1 MDKNADIRYNFCEG
15 GVHMEIYDGNI
26 RDTTNFDTDRFLK
39 INGCGYQNRAKDS
52 VVIRK
57 KGRVDYHLV
66 LVVKGSLE
74 VMYNGEMFYLG
85 KGGVFIYE
93 PGDEHYYRAMT
104 ASSTFW
110 IHFAGTAVRD
120 IFSDMDITA
129 GVYESDVGAAATDEF
144 RILVRRN
151 GSTNE
156 RKLSLGTLLNLLA
169 LISDGVHKSRHSEKR
184 GEVKNIDSILEY
196 MNMNYEKKLTVTTLA
211 EMSGYSV
218 SRFLHL
224 FSDMIGKPPMRYLR
238 DIRLENACEL
248 LDTSEYPVSEVA
260 SLCGF
265 DDPLYFSRVFACK
278 YGISPSGY
286 RKRTQRLTDK

>member
-1 MDKNADIRYNFCEG
+1 
-15 GVHMEIYDGNI
+15 MEIYDGNI
-26 RDTTNFDTDRFLK
+26 KDTTNFDTDRFLK

-66 LVVKGSLE
+66 LVVKGNLE
-74 VMYNGEMFYLG
+74 VMYHGKMFYLG

-93 PGDEHYYRAMT
+93 PGAEHYYRALT

-110 IHFAGTAVRD
+110 IHFAGTAVCE

-129 GVYESDVGAAATDEF
+129 GVYESDAGAAATDEF

-156 RKLSLGTLLNLLA
+156 RKLVLGTLLNLLA
-169 LISDGVHKSRHSEKR
+169 LISDGVHRSKHSEKR
-184 GEVKNIDSILEY
+184 GDVKNIDSIIEY
-196 MNMNYEKKLTVTTLA
+196 MNMNYEKKLTVSTLA
-211 EMSGYSV
+211 EMAGYSV

-224 FSDMIGKPPMRYLR
+224 FSETIGKPPMRYLR
-238 DIRLENACEL
+238 DIRLANACEL

-260 SLCGF
+260 DLCGF
-265 DDPLYFSRVFACK
+265 NDPLYFSRVFADK
-278 YGISPSGY
+278 YGLSPSVY
-286 RKRTQRLTDK
+286 RNRADLDKD

>member
-1 MDKNADIRYNFCEG
+1 
-15 GVHMEIYDGNI
+15 MEIYDGNI

-66 LVVKGSLE
+66 LVVKGSIE
-74 VMYNGEMFYLG
+74 VMYHGEMFYLG

-93 PGDEHYYRAMT
+93 PGAEHYYRALT
-104 ASSTFW
+104 AASTFW
-110 IHFAGTAVRD
+110 IHFAGTAVCE

-129 GVYESDVGAAATDEF
+129 GVYESDAGAAATDEF

-156 RKLSLGTLLNLLA
+156 RKLVLGTLLNLLA
-169 LISDGVHKSRHSEKR
+169 LISDGVHRSKHSEKR
-184 GEVKNIDSILEY
+184 GDVKNIDSIIEY
-196 MNMNYEKKLTVTTLA
+196 MNMNYEKKLTVSTLA
-211 EMSGYSV
+211 EMAGYSV

-224 FSDMIGKPPMRYLR
+224 FSETIGKPPMRYLR
-238 DIRLENACEL
+238 DIRLANACEL
-248 LDTSEYPVSEVA
+248 LDTSEYPVSKIA
-260 SLCGF
+260 DLCGF
-265 DDPLYFSRVFACK
+265 NDPLYFSRVFADK
-278 YGISPSGY
+278 YGLSPSAY
-286 RKRTQRLTDK
+286 RNRAGLDKD

>member
-1 MDKNADIRYNFCEG
+1 
-15 GVHMEIYDGNI
+15 MEIYDGNI

-74 VMYNGEMFYLG
+74 VMYHGEMFYLG

-93 PGDEHYYRAMT
+93 PGAEHYYRALT
-104 ASSTFW
+104 AASTFW
-110 IHFAGTAVRD
+110 IHFAGTAVCE

-129 GVYESDVGAAATDEF
+129 GVYESDAGAAATDEF

-156 RKLSLGTLLNLLA
+156 SKLVLGTLLNLLA
-169 LISDGVHKSRHSEKR
+169 LISDGVRRSKHSEKR
-184 GEVKNIDSILEY
+184 GDVENIDSIIEY
-196 MNMNYEKKLTVTTLA
+196 MNMNYEKKLTVSTLA
-211 EMSGYSV
+211 EMAGYSV

-224 FSDMIGKPPMRYLR
+224 FSETIGKPPMRYLR
-238 DIRLENACEL
+238 DIRLANACEL
-248 LDTSEYPVSEVA
+248 LDTSEYPVSKIA
-260 SLCGF
+260 DLCGF
-265 DDPLYFSRVFACK
+265 NDPLYFSRVFADK
-278 YGISPSGY
+278 YGLSPSVY
-286 RKRTQRLTDK
+286 RKRADLDKD

>member
-52 VVIRK
+52 AVIRK

-66 LVVKGSLE
+66 LVAKGKLE
-74 VMYNGEMFYLG
+74 VMYHGEIFCLG
-85 KGGVFIYE
+85 KGGVFTYE

-169 LISDGVHKSRHSEKR
+169 LISDGVHKSRHS
-184 GEVKNIDSILEY
+184 
-196 MNMNYEKKLTVTTLA
+196 
-211 EMSGYSV
+211 
-218 SRFLHL
+218 
-224 FSDMIGKPPMRYLR
+224 
-238 DIRLENACEL
+238 
-248 LDTSEYPVSEVA
+248 
-260 SLCGF
+260 
-265 DDPLYFSRVFACK
+265 
-278 YGISPSGY
+278 
-286 RKRTQRLTDK
+286 

>member
-1 MDKNADIRYNFCEG
+1 
-15 GVHMEIYDGNI
+15 MEIYDGNI
-26 RDTTNFDTDRFLK
+26 KDTTNFDTDRFLK

-66 LVVKGSLE
+66 LVVKGSIE
-74 VMYNGEMFYLG
+74 VMYHGEMFYLG

-93 PGDEHYYRAMT
+93 PGAEHYYRALT

-110 IHFAGTAVRD
+110 IHFAGTAVCE

-129 GVYESDVGAAATDEF
+129 GVYESDAGAAATDEF

-156 RKLSLGTLLNLLA
+156 RKLVLGTLLNLLA
-169 LISDGVHKSRHSEKR
+169 LISDGVHRSKHSEKR
-184 GEVKNIDSILEY
+184 GDVKNIDSIIEY
-196 MNMNYEKKLTVTTLA
+196 MNMNYEKKLTVSTLA
-211 EMSGYSV
+211 EMAGYSV

-224 FSDMIGKPPMRYLR
+224 FSETIGKPPMRYLR
-238 DIRLENACEL
+238 DIRFANACEL
-248 LDTSEYPVSEVA
+248 LDTSEYPVSKIA
-260 SLCGF
+260 DLCGF
-265 DDPLYFSRVFACK
+265 NDPLYFSRVFADK
-278 YGISPSGY
+278 YGLSPSVY
-286 RKRTQRLTDK
+286 RNRADLDKD

>member
-1 MDKNADIRYNFCEG
+1 
-15 GVHMEIYDGNI
+15 MEIYDGNI
-26 RDTTNFDTDRFLK
+26 KDTTNFDTDRFLK

-74 VMYNGEMFYLG
+74 VMYHEEMFCLG

-93 PGDEHYYRAMT
+93 PGAEHYYRALT

-110 IHFAGTAVRD
+110 IHFAGTAVCE

-129 GVYESDVGAAATDEF
+129 GVYESDAGAAATDEF

-156 RKLSLGTLLNLLA
+156 RKLVLGTLLNLLA
-169 LISDGVHKSRHSEKR
+169 LISDGVHRSKHSEKR
-184 GEVKNIDSILEY
+184 GDVKNIDSIIEY
-196 MNMNYEKKLTVTTLA
+196 MNMNYEKKLTVSTLA
-211 EMSGYSV
+211 EMAGYSV

-224 FSDMIGKPPMRYLR
+224 FSETIGKPPMRYLR
-238 DIRLENACEL
+238 DIRLANACEL

-260 SLCGF
+260 VLCGF
-265 DDPLYFSRVFACK
+265 NDPLYFSRVFADK
-278 YGISPSGY
+278 YGLSPSAY
-286 RKRTQRLTDK
+286 RNRAGLDKD

>member
-1 MDKNADIRYNFCEG
+1 
-15 GVHMEIYDGNI
+15 MEIYDGNI

-66 LVVKGSLE
+66 LVVKGSIE
-74 VMYNGEMFYLG
+74 VMHHGKMFYLG

-93 PGDEHYYRAMT
+93 PGAEHYYRALT

-110 IHFAGTAVRD
+110 IHFAGTAVCE

-129 GVYESDVGAAATDEF
+129 GVYESDAGAAATDEF

-156 RKLSLGTLLNLLA
+156 RKLVLGTLLNLLA
-169 LISDGVHKSRHSEKR
+169 LISDGVHRSKHSEKR
-184 GEVKNIDSILEY
+184 GDVKNIDSIIEY
-196 MNMNYEKKLTVTTLA
+196 MNMNYEKKLTVSTLA
-211 EMSGYSV
+211 EMAGYSV

-224 FSDMIGKPPMRYLR
+224 FSETIGKPPMRYLR
-238 DIRLENACEL
+238 DIRLANACEL

-260 SLCGF
+260 DLCGF
-265 DDPLYFSRVFACK
+265 NDPLYFSRVFADK
-278 YGISPSGY
+278 YGLSPSAY
-286 RKRTQRLTDK
+286 RNRADLDKD

>member
-1 MDKNADIRYNFCEG
+1 
-15 GVHMEIYDGNI
+15 MEIYDGNI
-26 RDTTNFDTDRFLK
+26 KDTTNFDTDRFLK

-66 LVVKGSLE
+66 LVVKGSIE
-74 VMYNGEMFYLG
+74 VMYHGEMFYLG

-93 PGDEHYYRAMT
+93 PGAEHYYRALT
-104 ASSTFW
+104 AASTFW
-110 IHFAGTAVRD
+110 IHFAGTAVCE

-129 GVYESDVGAAATDEF
+129 GVYESDAGAAATDEF

-156 RKLSLGTLLNLLA
+156 RKLVLGTLLNLLA
-169 LISDGVHKSRHSEKR
+169 LISDGVHRSKHSEKC
-184 GEVKNIDSILEY
+184 GDVKNIDSIIEY
-196 MNMNYEKKLTVTTLA
+196 MNMNYEKKLTVSTLA
-211 EMSGYSV
+211 EMAGYSV

-224 FSDMIGKPPMRYLR
+224 FSETIGKPPMRYLR
-238 DIRLENACEL
+238 DIRLANACEL

-260 SLCGF
+260 DLCGF
-265 DDPLYFSRVFACK
+265 NDPLYFSRVFADK
-278 YGISPSGY
+278 YGLSPSVY
-286 RKRTQRLTDK
+286 RKRADLDKD

>member
-1 MDKNADIRYNFCEG
+1 
-15 GVHMEIYDGNI
+15 MEIYDGNI

-74 VMYNGEMFYLG
+74 VMYHGEMFCLG

-93 PGDEHYYRAMT
+93 PGAEHYYRALT

-110 IHFAGTAVRD
+110 IHFAGTAVCE

-129 GVYESDVGAAATDEF
+129 GVYESDAGAAATDEF

-156 RKLSLGTLLNLLA
+156 RKLVLGTLLNLLA
-169 LISDGVHKSRHSEKR
+169 LISDGVHRSKHSEKR
-184 GEVKNIDSILEY
+184 GDVKNIDSIIEY
-196 MNMNYEKKLTVTTLA
+196 MNMNYEKKLTVSTLA
-211 EMSGYSV
+211 EMAGYSV

-224 FSDMIGKPPMRYLR
+224 FSETIGKPPMRYLR
-238 DIRLENACEL
+238 DIRLANACEL
-248 LDTSEYPVSEVA
+248 LDTSEYPVSKIA
-260 SLCGF
+260 DLCGF
-265 DDPLYFSRVFACK
+265 NDPLYFSRVFADK
-278 YGISPSGY
+278 YGLSPSVY
-286 RKRTQRLTDK
+286 RNRAGLDKD

>member
-1 MDKNADIRYNFCEG
+1 
-15 GVHMEIYDGNI
+15 MEIYDGNI

-74 VMYNGEMFYLG
+74 VMYHGEMFCLG

-93 PGDEHYYRAMT
+93 PGAEHYYRALT
-104 ASSTFW
+104 AASTFW
-110 IHFAGTAVRD
+110 IHFAGTAVCE

-129 GVYESDVGAAATDEF
+129 GVYESDAGAAATDEF

-156 RKLSLGTLLNLLA
+156 RKLVLGTLLNLLA

-184 GEVKNIDSILEY
+184 GEVKNIDSIIEY
-196 MNMNYEKKLTVTTLA
+196 MNMNYEKKLTVSTLA
-211 EMSGYSV
+211 EMAGYSV

-224 FSDMIGKPPMRYLR
+224 FSETIGKPPMRYLR

-265 DDPLYFSRVFACK
+265 DDPLYFSRVFADK

>member
-1 MDKNADIRYNFCEG
+1 
-15 GVHMEIYDGNI
+15 MEIYDGNI
-26 RDTTNFDTDRFLK
+26 KDTTNFDTDRFLK

-74 VMYNGEMFYLG
+74 VMYHGEMFCLG
-85 KGGVFIYE
+85 KGGVFVYE
-93 PGDEHYYRAMT
+93 PGAEHYYRALT

-110 IHFAGTAVRD
+110 IHFAGAAVCE

-129 GVYESDVGAAATDEF
+129 GVYESDAGAAVTDEF
-144 RILVRRN
+144 RILVCRN

-156 RKLSLGTLLNLLA
+156 RKLVLGTLLNLLA
-169 LISDGVHKSRHSEKR
+169 LISDGVHRSKHSEKR
-184 GEVKNIDSILEY
+184 GDVKNIDSIIEY
-196 MNMNYEKKLTVTTLA
+196 MNMNYEKKLTVSTLA
-211 EMSGYSV
+211 EMAGYSV

-224 FSDMIGKPPMRYLR
+224 FSETIGKPPMRYLR
-238 DIRLENACEL
+238 DIRLANACEL

-260 SLCGF
+260 DLCGF
-265 DDPLYFSRVFACK
+265 NDPLYFSRVFADK
-278 YGISPSGY
+278 YGLSPSVY
-286 RKRTQRLTDK
+286 RNRADLDKD

>member
-1 MDKNADIRYNFCEG
+1 
-15 GVHMEIYDGNI
+15 MEIYDGNI
-26 RDTTNFDTDRFLK
+26 SDTTNFDTDRFLK

-74 VMYNGEMFYLG
+74 VMYHGDRFCLG

-93 PGDEHYYRAMT
+93 PGAGHYYRALT
-104 ASSTFW
+104 AASTFW
-110 IHFAGTAVRD
+110 IHFAGTAVSD
-120 IFSDMDITA
+120 IFFDMDITA
-129 GVYESDVGAAATDEF
+129 GVYETDAGAAATDEF

-156 RKLSLGTLLNLLA
+156 SKLALGTLLNLLA
-169 LISDGVHKSRHSEKR
+169 LISDGVHRSKNSEKR
-184 GEVKNIDSILEY
+184 GDVKNINAILEY

-211 EMSGYSV
+211 EMAGYSV

-238 DIRLENACEL
+238 DIRLANACEL

-260 SLCGF
+260 ALCGF
-265 DDPLYFSRVFACK
+265 DDPLYFSRVFSDK
-278 YGISPSGY
+278 FGISPSGY
-286 RKRTQRLTDK
+286 RKRACAGEY

>member
-1 MDKNADIRYNFCEG
+1 
-15 GVHMEIYDGNI
+15 MEIYDGNI

-66 LVVKGSLE
+66 LVVKGSIE
-74 VMYNGEMFYLG
+74 VMYHGEMFYLG

-93 PGDEHYYRAMT
+93 PGAEHYYRALT
-104 ASSTFW
+104 AASTFW
-110 IHFAGTAVRD
+110 IHFAGTAVCE

-129 GVYESDVGAAATDEF
+129 GVYESDAGAAVTDEF
-144 RILVRRN
+144 RILVCRN

-156 RKLSLGTLLNLLA
+156 RKLVLGTLLNLLA
-169 LISDGVHKSRHSEKR
+169 LISDGVHRSKHSEKR
-184 GEVKNIDSILEY
+184 GDVKNIDSIIEY
-196 MNMNYEKKLTVTTLA
+196 MNMNYEKKLTVSTLA
-211 EMSGYSV
+211 EMAGYSV

-224 FSDMIGKPPMRYLR
+224 FSETIGKPPMRYLR
-238 DIRLENACEL
+238 DIRLANACEL

-260 SLCGF
+260 DLCGF
-265 DDPLYFSRVFACK
+265 NDPLYFSRVFADK
-278 YGISPSGY
+278 YGLSPSVY
-286 RKRTQRLTDK
+286 RNRADLDKD

>member
-1 MDKNADIRYNFCEG
+1 
-15 GVHMEIYDGNI
+15 MEIYDGNI

-66 LVVKGSLE
+66 LVVKGNLE
-74 VMYNGEMFYLG
+74 VMYHGKMFYLG

-93 PGDEHYYRAMT
+93 PGAEHYYRALT

-110 IHFAGTAVRD
+110 IHFAGTAVCE

-129 GVYESDVGAAATDEF
+129 GVYESDAGAAATDEF

-156 RKLSLGTLLNLLA
+156 RKLVLGTLLNLLA
-169 LISDGVHKSRHSEKR
+169 LISDGVHRSKHSEKR
-184 GEVKNIDSILEY
+184 GDVKNIDSIIEY
-196 MNMNYEKKLTVTTLA
+196 MNMNYEKKLTVSTLA
-211 EMSGYSV
+211 EMAGYSV

-224 FSDMIGKPPMRYLR
+224 FSETIGKPPMRYLR
-238 DIRLENACEL
+238 DIRLANACEL

-260 SLCGF
+260 DLCGF
-265 DDPLYFSRVFACK
+265 NDPLYFSRVFADK
-278 YGISPSGY
+278 YGLSPSVY
-286 RKRTQRLTDK
+286 RNRADLDKD

>member
-1 MDKNADIRYNFCEG
+1 
-15 GVHMEIYDGNI
+15 MEIYDGNI

-66 LVVKGSLE
+66 LVVKGSIE
-74 VMYNGEMFYLG
+74 VMYHGEMFYLG

-93 PGDEHYYRAMT
+93 PGAEHYYRALT
-104 ASSTFW
+104 AASTFW
-110 IHFAGTAVRD
+110 IHFAGTAVCE

-129 GVYESDVGAAATDEF
+129 GVYESDAGAAAADEF

-156 RKLSLGTLLNLLA
+156 RKLVLGTLLNLLA
-169 LISDGVHKSRHSEKR
+169 LISDGVHRSKHSEKR
-184 GEVKNIDSILEY
+184 GDVKNIDSIIEY
-196 MNMNYEKKLTVTTLA
+196 MNMNYEKKLTVSTLA
-211 EMSGYSV
+211 EMAGYSV

-224 FSDMIGKPPMRYLR
+224 FSETIGKPPMRYLR
-238 DIRLENACEL
+238 DIRLANACEL
-248 LDTSEYPVSEVA
+248 LDTSEYPVSKIA
-260 SLCGF
+260 DLCGF
-265 DDPLYFSRVFACK
+265 NDPLYFSRAFADK
-278 YGISPSGY
+278 YGLSPSVY
-286 RKRTQRLTDK
+286 RNRADLDKD

>member
-1 MDKNADIRYNFCEG
+1 
-15 GVHMEIYDGNI
+15 MEIYDGNI

-74 VMYNGEMFYLG
+74 VMYHGEMFCLG

-93 PGDEHYYRAMT
+93 PGAEHYYRALT

-110 IHFAGTAVRD
+110 IHFAGTAVCE

-129 GVYESDVGAAATDEF
+129 GVYESDAGAAATDEF

-156 RKLSLGTLLNLLA
+156 RKLVLGTLLNLLA
-169 LISDGVHKSRHSEKR
+169 LISDGVHRSKHSEKR
-184 GEVKNIDSILEY
+184 GDVRNIDSIIEY
-196 MNMNYEKKLTVTTLA
+196 MNMNYEKKLTVSTLA
-211 EMSGYSV
+211 EMAGYSV

-224 FSDMIGKPPMRYLR
+224 FSETIGKPPMRYLR
-238 DIRLENACEL
+238 DIRLANACEL

-260 SLCGF
+260 DLCGF
-265 DDPLYFSRVFACK
+265 NDPLYFSRVFADK
-278 YGISPSGY
+278 YGLSPSVY
-286 RKRTQRLTDK
+286 RNRADLDKD